1 MQIRLE
7 AFATSMTNE
16 PGERLCEL
24 LPGRRRKA
32 KHQGC
37 QPVPTNQMAKRDLQF
52 VVSGLVSSGIGCE
65 ASVLKTS
72 LSVIR
77 SDAQNITIVFAPRQT
92 ISRRQEPTQS
102 GMCTPCMGTAQRRGE
117 LSHII

>member
-24 LPGRRRKA
+24 LPGRGRKA
-32 KHQGC
+32 KRQRR
-37 QPVPTNQMAKRDLQF
+37 QPVKWPKKTALRV
-52 VVSGLVSSGIGCE
+52 VVSVLVSSCIDCE
-65 ASVLKTS
+65 ASVLTTS

-92 ISRRQEPTQS
+92 IGAVKNQLSLACVQPAW
-102 GMCTPCMGTAQRRGE
+102 AQPVH
-117 LSHII
+117 LY